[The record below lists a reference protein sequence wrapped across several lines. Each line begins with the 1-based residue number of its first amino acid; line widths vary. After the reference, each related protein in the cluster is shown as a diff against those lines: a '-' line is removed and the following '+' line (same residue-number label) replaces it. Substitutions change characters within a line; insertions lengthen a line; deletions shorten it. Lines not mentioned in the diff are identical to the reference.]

1 MSKGDIKMSNK
12 PKKDWFTLTKILAYI
27 ATALVI
33 FVTGFACWIV
43 VETGD
48 VSPLAYLIP
57 SVEILATAIW
67 GLYIWRGRTEYKIR
81 ANKELLEFLIEK
93 NVEVTPD
100 MINAFNTLE

>member
-1 MSKGDIKMSNK
+1 MSRKTKT

-27 ATALVI
+27 TTALVI

-48 VSPLAYLIP
+48 TSPLIYLIP

>member
-1 MSKGDIKMSNK
+1 MSKK

-48 VSPLAYLIP
+48 VSPLTYLIP

>member
-1 MSKGDIKMSNK
+1 MSNK

-33 FVTGFACWIV
+33 FVTGFACWVV

-48 VSPLAYLIP
+48 TSPLIYLIP